1 MLKLNN
7 QTVLVLDFGGQY
19 KELIAR
25 SIRDAKVYSL
35 VKSGSIGAEE
45 VRKINPIGIILTGG
59 PNSVYGESAQD
70 FDAEILSLGVP
81 VLGICYGMQL
91 MCHTLKGKV
100 VSCKTSEFG
109 VTKANLDVK
118 AEIFDGVS
126 ATTKVLMSH
135 SDRVETVPEGFK
147 VIGHTAKCPICAFE
161 NPEKK
166 MYGVQFHPEVELS
179 VEGQKV
185 LQNFLFKICKAN
197 ADYDLGD
204 YIERKIKEVRETVGT
219 DTVILGLSGGVD
231 SSVAATLLSRA
242 IGKQLIC
249 IFVDHGF
256 MRQDEGDEIESIFSK
271 MDLHFVRVDAE
282 ARFLKKLEGVTD
294 PERKRKIIGAEFA
307 HVFEEEARKFENARY
322 LAQGTIYPDIIESGG
337 KHNAVIKS
345 HHNVGGLPEKL
356 NFKGVVE
363 PLNGLFKNEVRIVG
377 KKLGLPDFL
386 INRQPFPGPGLAVRI
401 MGEVTKEK
409 CDILRKADK
418 IYREEIEKSKVK
430 TSQYFA
436 VLTGVKTVGVMG
448 DYRTYDY
455 LVALRAVNTSDFMT
469 AQYTPIPH
477 RLLAKI
483 SSRIVN
489 EVKGINRVCYDITS
503 KPPSTIEW
511 E

>member
-1 MLKLNN
+1 MLAE
-7 QTVLVLDFGGQY
+7 LDGIIVPGGFGSRGIEGMILAAQY
-19 KELIAR
+19 ARENFIPYFGICLGMQIAVIEYAR
-25 SIRDAKVYSL
+25 NVAGIRDAHSGEFDELCKNKVINFMPGQSDDIDKGGTL
-35 VKSGSIGAEE
+35 RLGAYPCVIKENTTMQRCYGTLE
-45 VRKINPIGIILTGG
+45 ISERHRHRYEFNNDYREILTKNGLT
-59 PNSVYGESAQD
+59 
-70 FDAEILSLGVP
+70 LSGLSP
-81 VLGICYGMQL
+81 
-91 MCHTLKGKV
+91 
-100 VSCKTSEFG
+100 
-109 VTKANLDVK
+109 
-118 AEIFDGVS
+118 DGR
-126 ATTKVLMSH
+126 L
-135 SDRVETVPEGFK
+135 VETVELTDRPFY
-147 VIGHTAKCPICAFE
+147 V
-161 NPEKK
+161 
-166 MYGVQFHPEVELS
+166 GVQFHPEVELS

-386 INRQPFPGPGLAVRI
+386 INRQPFPGPGLAVRV

>member
-1 MLKLNN
+1 MNN
-7 QTVLVLDFGGQY
+7 QTLLVLDFGGQY

-25 SIRDAKVYSL
+25 SVRGAKVYSL
-35 VKSGSIGAEE
+35 VKPGNISADE
-45 VRKINPIGIILTGG
+45 VKKIAPIGIILTGG
-59 PNSVYGESAQD
+59 PKSVYGETPEE
-70 FDAEILSLGVP
+70 FDKEILSLGIP

-91 MCHTLKGKV
+91 MCHTLDGKV
-100 VSCKTSEFG
+100 IGCKTSEFG
-109 VTKANLDVK
+109 VTRATLDTTSVLF
-118 AEIFDGVS
+118 EGVS
-126 ATTKVLMSH
+126 PTTKVLMSH
-135 SDRVETVPEGFK
+135 SDRIKAVPAGFK

-161 NPEKK
+161 NAEKK
-166 MYGVQFHPEVELS
+166 LYGVQFHPEVELS

-185 LQNFLFKICKAN
+185 LQNFLYKICGAK

-204 YIERKIKEVRETVGT
+204 YIERKVQEVRETVGT

-231 SSVAATLLSRA
+231 SSVTATILSKA

-256 MRQDEGDEIESIFSK
+256 MRQNEPDEIESVFSK
-271 MDLHFVRVDAE
+271 MDLNFVRVDAE

-294 PERKRKIIGAEFA
+294 PEQKRKIIGAEFA
-307 HVFEEEARKFENARY
+307 HVFEEEARKFENARF

-337 KHNAVIKS
+337 KYNAVIKS

-363 PLNGLFKNEVRIVG
+363 PLNGLFKNEVRMVG

-386 INRQPFPGPGLAVRI
+386 INRQPFPGPGLAVRV

-418 IYREEIEKSKVK
+418 IYRDEIEKSKVK

-436 VLTGVKTVGVMG
+436 ILTGVKTVGVMG

-455 LVALRAVNTSDFMT
+455 LIALRAINTTDFMT

-489 EVKGINRVCYDITS
+489 EVKGVNRVCYDITS

>member
-166 MYGVQFHPEVELS
+166 LYGVQFHPEVELS

-356 NFKGVVE
+356 NFKGVAE

-386 INRQPFPGPGLAVRI
+386 INRQPFPGPGLAVRV

>member
-166 MYGVQFHPEVELS
+166 LYGVQFHPEVELS

-363 PLNGLFKNEVRIVG
+363 PFNGLFKNEVRIVG

-386 INRQPFPGPGLAVRI
+386 INRQPFPGPGLAVRV